1 MKTLNDIKKIAVLG
15 AGVMGPGIAQI
26 YAMGGYEVTM
36 WTRSEATRE
45 KAKATLHNSL
55 VTFAEEGMIP
65 ADQVEAI
72 YGRVNFALTVPE
84 AVAGADFIQ
93 ETIVENADAKRDL
106 YNQLAEVVPA
116 DVIIASNTSAL
127 NIFEVVP
134 EKLLPQQIIC
144 HWYAPAQLIPLV
156 EVVKSEQAPQEFAD
170 VAVALLKKCG
180 KEAVFM
186 KKFVRGYIVNRVQQ
200 CLNQEIF
207 WLLDNGY
214 CTAEDID
221 KALKASFIPR
231 AMVLGICKR
240 IDFSGVDMTANNF
253 KNHSYSAPQWPEM
266 PKTLAGMME
275 RGEFGTKAGKGFYD
289 YTGMDMAKV
298 MAHRDKQLFE
308 VFKLAKKFMDDPV

>member
-1 MKTLNDIKKIAVLG
+1 M
-15 AGVMGPGIAQI
+15 
-26 YAMGGYEVTM
+26 
-36 WTRSEATRE
+36 
-45 KAKATLHNSL
+45 
-55 VTFAEEGMIP
+55 
-65 ADQVEAI
+65 
-72 YGRVNFALTVPE
+72 
-84 AVAGADFIQ
+84 
-93 ETIVENADAKRDL
+93 
-106 YNQLAEVVPA
+106 
-116 DVIIASNTSAL
+116 
-127 NIFEVVP
+127 
-134 EKLLPQQIIC
+134 
-144 HWYAPAQLIPLV
+144 
-156 EVVKSEQAPQEFAD
+156 
-170 VAVALLKKCG
+170 AVALLKKCG